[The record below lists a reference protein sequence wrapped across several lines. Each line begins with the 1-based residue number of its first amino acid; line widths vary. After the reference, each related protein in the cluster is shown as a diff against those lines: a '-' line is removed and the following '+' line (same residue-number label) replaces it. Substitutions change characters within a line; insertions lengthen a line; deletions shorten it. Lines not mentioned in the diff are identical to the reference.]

1 MAYPPMIMSAVILC
15 PPPLPAQLPQPIL
28 SDHMSQHLTGPGG
41 PSTFQQVNP
50 SPLAVSFLASNL
62 AYTDCTPRRGMT
74 AMI

>member
-15 PPPLPAQLPQPIL
+15 PPPLAAQLPQPIL
-28 SDHMSQHLTGPGG
+28 SDHMSQHLTGP
-41 PSTFQQVNP
+41 SIFQHGNP